1 MIKRAT
7 PRLVQLLATMI
18 NPLLHIIL
26 VIGLTSSA
34 YSQAYTIIDKTAAI
48 QLTKGWKNNAASVA
62 PPLVHVSES
71 DDGMAALTI
80 LKEIYSDV
88 EINTLGDYTSL
99 KIELLGDSYPDFNP
113 TAPKMGEIN
122 GLRAA
127 FFDSSATVETPD
139 GTMFK
144 ANFSLMTVE
153 GKSHFYLLIGLMR
166 EGAPAAARNEVI
178 KMYKSFKE
186 TG

>member
-1 MIKRAT
+1 
-7 PRLVQLLATMI
+7 MI
-18 NPLLHIIL
+18 NPLLLIIL

-48 QLTKGWKNNAASVA
+48 QLTNGWKNNAESVA

-71 DDGMAALTI
+71 ADGMAALTI
-80 LKEIYSDV
+80 LKEISSDV

-144 ANFSLMTVE
+144 ANFSLMTVK
-153 GKSHFYLLIGLMR
+153 GKNHFYLLIGLMR